1 MSGSVAWISYT
12 PVKGLRMLALD
23 ETELTADGVP
33 GDRAF
38 FVVDERGHMVS
49 ITRLG
54 ALAAV
59 VPEHDARAQTLA
71 LGFPGGDRVEA
82 AIELGEPENVAFFQL
97 ALDARPVL
105 GPFAQALSEHC
116 GKPLRLFAAPPKRT
130 GIDRGRVGA
139 ASLLS
144 IASLERLRQESGDPE
159 PVDQRRFRMTFGID
173 GLQAHEEDAWLQR
186 EVRVGEA
193 LLRVTGNVGR
203 CAATT
208 RQPET
213 GVVDFKTLHYL
224 KAYRDEVPTTEPLPF
239 GVHASVLEPGR
250 VKLGD
255 PVGLA

>member
-1 MSGSVAWISYT
+1 MPGSVAWISYT
-12 PVKGLRMLALD
+12 PVKGLRMLPLD
-23 ETELTADGVP
+23 ETELTEDGVP

-38 FVVDERGHMVS
+38 FVVDQRGQMVS

-59 VPEHDARAQTLA
+59 VPEHDARAATLA
-71 LGFPGGDRVEA
+71 LSFPDSDRLEA
-82 AIELGEPENVAFFQL
+82 PIELGEPADVAFFQL
-97 ALDARPVL
+97 TLHARPVL
-105 GPFAQALSEHC
+105 GPFAEALSEHC
-116 GKPLRLFAAPPKRT
+116 GKTLRIFAAPPKRT

-144 IASLERLRQESGDPE
+144 LASLERLREESGDPE
-159 PVDQRRFRMTFGID
+159 PVDQRRFRMTFGVD
-173 GLQAHEEDAWLQR
+173 GLQAHEEDEWLQR

-224 KAYRDEVPTTEPLPF
+224 KAYRDEVATTEPLPF